1 MIYRITN
8 MDNNSRSYTMSKTKA
23 NHYKKLDDYLVETPS
38 KWSMFVDVT
47 KGVLALAL
55 LTAVLLGVPI
65 GIIALV
71 IKVVML
77 L

>member
-8 MDNNSRSYTMSKTKA
+8 MDNGNKSYTMSKSKA
-23 NHYKKLDDYLVETPS
+23 NNYKKLDDYLVETPS
-38 KWSMFVDVT
+38 KWAMFVDVT
-47 KGVLALAL
+47 KGVLALAF

-65 GIIALV
+65 GVIALV

>member
-8 MDNNSRSYTMSKTKA
+8 MDNNSRSYTMSKSKA
-23 NHYKKLDDYLVETPS
+23 NHYKKLDDYLVEIPS
-38 KWSMFVDVT
+38 KWSMFVDIT
-47 KGVLALAL
+47 KGVLALAF
-55 LTAVLLGVPI
+55 LTAILLGVPVA
-65 GIIALV
+65 IIALV

>member
-8 MDNNSRSYTMSKTKA
+8 MDNNSRSYTMSKSKA

-38 KWSMFVDVT
+38 KWAMFVDISR
-47 KGVLALAL
+47 GILALIL
-55 LTAVLLGVPI
+55 LTAVLLGVPVA
-65 GIIALV
+65 IIALV